1 MNVFHRFTRQSL
13 RKNRSRTW
21 VTIVGIVLSVAM
33 FTAVTEGAYSGVR
46 YLVRTTEY
54 TVGRFHGCYQ
64 NLTEQQATQLSRD
77 EKEITEMSAWQT
89 VGWGNIG
96 SQNEYKPYLRI
107 MSMDPDLPDLLSI
120 RLTQGRLPEKAGEL
134 LLPEHL
140 WSNGSVRHALGD
152 TMELELGHRTLG
164 GEELT
169 ADDPYT
175 KGETL
180 TDTTPHTYTV
190 VGFYQR
196 LDMTTEPFSCP
207 GYTALTCQEQGY
219 QTDEFFRVAH
229 PSRFYSYMEG
239 NAEKY
244 PGLAWYSNS
253 TLLNYYGATTFF
265 SVNRMIYS
273 FAVILLLMISFGSVS
288 LIYNSFSIS
297 VAERT
302 RQFGILK
309 SVGATKKQIRGS
321 VLYEA
326 LVLCAVGIPLGLL
339 VGCLGIGVTLYCL
352 RGSFGFLPGGE
363 SGGAVEM
370 RFVLNLWAL
379 LAAAGIGLITAV
391 ISAWIPAR
399 RAVRLSPIEAIRQT
413 QDVKIRSREVK
424 TSPLTGKLFG
434 FSGMLAAKNFKR
446 DRKRYRSTVVGLF
459 LSVTL
464 FISASSFC
472 AYLTGAVTRL
482 SSDGMGVQLYYS
494 EALPEDVTP
503 EQRLGQLSAAHG
515 VESGFYT
522 ADSYSTL
529 SFAGEDMDPEYWS
542 DTVRD
547 GTGESRSV
555 SFYFLQDG
563 DFRQLLRE
571 NGLAEDDYFRA
582 GSPRAAAWDALET
595 WRGDGGDHDK
605 LYRYRLLNGNRLPI
619 TGTETNYQPMEGWF
633 TEGERITRDGAEY
646 VLYYPVD
653 YMDTYYE
660 AREQGEAPDTG
671 QARAVPVEE
680 AVNSGTYTVGAILKE
695 RPAFLNSDN
704 GLVLL
709 YPYSMYEAVTGQ
721 ARPYAL
727 SFWFRSGDHAAA
739 YESMG
744 RVLTELGL
752 SRSDLQDLAANGESQ
767 RAMTTVVNVFSY
779 GFIILISLIAMTNVF
794 NTISTSI
801 ALRRREF
808 GMLRSVGLT
817 QGAFARMMDYECLIY
832 GLRALLWGLPVSALV
847 TYAIYRTMA
856 KTISTGFYIPW
867 YSVAIAVG
875 SVFVVVFATML
886 YATRRIRR
894 ENPIDALKQE
904 NL

>member
-1 MNVFHRFTRQSL
+1 MNVFHRYTRQAL
-13 RKNRSRTW
+13 RENRSRTW
-21 VTIVGIVLSVAM
+21 VTIVGIILSVAL

-46 YLVRTTEY
+46 YLIGAAEY

-77 EKEITEMSAWQT
+77 EKEIMEQSAWQL
-89 VGWGNIG
+89 VGWGQVGADNA
-96 SQNEYKPYLRI
+96 YKPYLRI

-120 RLTQGRLPEKAGEL
+120 RLTQGRLPEKAGEI

-152 TMELELGHRTLG
+152 TMELELGHRTLD

-180 TDTTPHTYTV
+180 TDTTSHTYTV

-253 TLLNYYGATTFF
+253 DLLNYYGATTFF

-309 SVGATKKQIRGS
+309 SIGATRKQIRDS

-339 VGCLGIGVTLYCL
+339 VGCLGIGITLYCL
-352 RGSFGFLPGGE
+352 RDSFGFLMGE
-363 SGGAVEM
+363 SGNALQM
-370 RFVLNLWAL
+370 HFVLNGWAL
-379 LAAAGIGLITAV
+379 LAAAGIGLVTAI
-391 ISAWIPAR
+391 ISAWVPAK
-399 RAVRLSPIEAIRQT
+399 RAVRVSPVEAIRQT
-413 QDVKIRSREVK
+413 KDVKLRGREVR
-424 TSPLTGKLFG
+424 TSRLTEKLFG

-446 DRKRYRSTVVGLF
+446 NRKRYRSTVVGLF

-472 AYLTGAVTRL
+472 AYLTDAVDQLGGNSTL
-482 SSDGMGVQLYYS
+482 GVQLYYS
-494 EALPEDVTP
+494 EVLPEGVTP
-503 EQRLGQLSAAHG
+503 EQRLGQLAAADG

-522 ADSYSTL
+522 ADSYASL
-529 SFAGEDMDPEYWS
+529 HFAKEDMDPDYWK
-542 DTVRD
+542 DTGLEGD
-547 GTGESRSV
+547 RSAAM
-555 SFYFLQDG
+555 YFLRDE
-563 DFRQLLRE
+563 DFRQLLRD
-571 NGLAEDDYFRA
+571 NGLSEEDYFRA
-582 GSPRAAAWDALET
+582 DAPQAVAWDMLDI
-595 WRGDGGDHDK
+595 WRSTEGSKYNK
-605 LYRYRLLNGNRLPI
+605 LYHYHLLNGSSLPI
-619 TGTETNYQPMEGWF
+619 TGTESSYQPMDGWF
-633 TEGERITRDGAEY
+633 TTGDRITRDGTEY
-646 VLYYPVD
+646 VLYYPED
-653 YMDTYYE
+653 YIDDYYT
-660 AREQGEAPDTG
+660 ARSEGETPDESRA
-671 QARAVPVEE
+671 QAVPASE
-680 AVNSGTYTVGAILKE
+680 AVLTRSYTVGAILKKA
-695 RPAFLNSDN
+695 PDFLGTGDY
-704 GLVLL
+704 LYLL
-709 YPYSMYEAVTGQ
+709 YPYSMYETVTGQ
-721 ARPYAL
+721 APAADA
-727 SFWFRSGDHAAA
+727 FWFRSSDHAAS

-744 RVLTELGL
+744 QILMELGN
-752 SRSDLQDLAANGESQ
+752 SRSDLEDLAANGESQ
-767 RAMTTVVNVFSY
+767 RAMVTVVNVFSY
-779 GFIILISLIAMTNVF
+779 GFIILISLISMTNVF

-808 GMLRSVGLT
+808 AMLRSVGLT
-817 QGAFARMMDYECLIY
+817 QRGFARMMDYECIIY
-832 GLRALLWGLPVSALV
+832 GARALLWGLPVSVLV
-847 TYAIYRTMA
+847 TYGIYRSVA
-856 KTISTGFYIPW
+856 QSIAARFYIPW

-886 YATRRIRR
+886 YATRKIRS
-894 ENPIDALKQE
+894 ENPIEALKQE

>member
-1 MNVFHRFTRQSL
+1 MNVFHRYTRQAL

-21 VTIVGIVLSVAM
+21 VTIVGIILSVAL
-33 FTAVTEGAYSGVR
+33 FTAVTEGAYSGVQ
-46 YLVRTTEY
+46 YLVGAAEY

-64 NLTEQQATQLSRD
+64 NLTEQQASQLSRD
-77 EKEITEMSAWQT
+77 EKEITEQSAWQL
-89 VGWGNIG
+89 VGWGQVGADNA
-96 SQNEYKPYLRI
+96 YKPYLRI
-107 MSMDPDLPDLLSI
+107 MSMDPTLPDLLSI

-164 GEELT
+164 REELT

-175 KGETL
+175 QGETL

-239 NAEKY
+239 NNEKY
-244 PGLAWYSNS
+244 PGLEWFSNS
-253 TLLNYYGATTFF
+253 DLLNYYGATTFF

-309 SVGATKKQIRGS
+309 SIGATRKQIRDS

-339 VGCLGIGVTLYCL
+339 VGCLGIGITLYCL
-352 RGSFGFLPGGE
+352 RDSFGFLMGA
-363 SGGAVEM
+363 SGNALQM
-370 RFVLNLWAL
+370 HFVLNGWAL
-379 LAAAGIGLITAV
+379 LAAAGIGLVTAI
-391 ISAWIPAR
+391 ISAWIPAK
-399 RAVRLSPIEAIRQT
+399 RAVRVSPVEAIRQT
-413 QDVKIRSREVK
+413 KDVKLRGREVR
-424 TSPLTGKLFG
+424 TSRLTEKLFG

-446 DRKRYRSTVVGLF
+446 NRKRYRSTVVGLF

-472 AYLTGAVTRL
+472 AYLTDAVDQLGGDSTL
-482 SSDGMGVQLYYS
+482 GVQLYYS
-494 EALPEDVTP
+494 EALPEGVTP
-503 EQRLGQLSAAHG
+503 EQRLGQLAAADG

-522 ADSYSTL
+522 ADSYAGL
-529 SFAGEDMDPEYWS
+529 HFAKEDMDPDYWK
-542 DTVRD
+542 DT
-547 GTGESRSV
+547 GLE
-555 SFYFLQDG
+555 G
-563 DFRQLLRE
+563 D
-571 NGLAEDDYFRA
+571 
-582 GSPRAAAWDALET
+582 
-595 WRGDGGDHDK
+595 
-605 LYRYRLLNGNRLPI
+605 
-619 TGTETNYQPMEGWF
+619 
-633 TEGERITRDGAEY
+633 RITRDGTEY
-646 VLYYPVD
+646 VLYYPED
-653 YMDTYYE
+653 YIDDYYT
-660 AREQGEAPDTG
+660 ARSEGETPDESRA
-671 QARAVPVEE
+671 QAVPASE
-680 AVNSGTYTVGAILKE
+680 AVLTRSYTVGAILKE
-695 RPAFLNSDN
+695 APDFLGTGD
-704 GLVLL
+704 LYLL

-721 ARPYAL
+721 APAADA
-727 SFWFRSGDHAAA
+727 FWFRSSDHAAS

-744 RVLTELGL
+744 QILMELGN
-752 SRSDLQDLAANGESQ
+752 SRSELQDLAANGENQ
-767 RAMTTVVNVFSY
+767 RAMVTVVNVFSY
-779 GFIILISLIAMTNVF
+779 GFIILISLISMTNVF

-808 GMLRSVGLT
+808 AMLRSVGLT
-817 QGAFARMMDYECLIY
+817 QRGFARMMDYECIIY
-832 GLRALLWGLPVSALV
+832 GARALLWGLPASVLV
-847 TYAIYRTMA
+847 TYGIYRSVA
-856 KTISTGFYIPW
+856 QSIAARFYIPW

-886 YATRRIRR
+886 YATRKIRS
-894 ENPIDALKQE
+894 ENPIEALKQE